1 MSGCDCG
8 HDRVLTTPK
17 VSNHLQPPTLYLQDA
32 ALVVATNRDPTNYP
46 YGGKPSNDTTMY
58 CTTHTGGMQV

>member
-1 MSGCDCG
+1 MGAVAPVMPTLIA
-8 HDRVLTTPK
+8 HLLQL
-17 VSNHLQPPTLYLQDA
+17 LQPPTPDLQDA